1 MLNEEKLFSE
11 IKKIF
16 PEGKKILVAVS
27 GGIDSMTLLNILLK
41 LKIQLGVVHANFQ
54 LRGDFSNQDETFV
67 TDFCLKRNIPLYKKR
82 FNVLAYAKKNKVS
95 IQITARELRYD
106 WFEQLLNT
114 KSYDFLALGH
124 HLDDSI
130 ENFFMNLIRGTG
142 IKGLLGMPNKRKQYI
157 RPLLPFS
164 KSEIIS
170 YAKKHGISWREDTS
184 NSKNEYFRNRVRYSL
199 VPVFKKLSRNF
210 YKNFQ
215 KTINYLD
222 DTYHLENE
230 YLHKIYEEITEV
242 KTPFFW
248 KIHCK
253 KLKKIHTLT
262 TCLFKL
268 FSPYGFVNI
277 PDMIKLLNAQSGK
290 QIFSKKYRILKNRN
304 YWILVH
310 RIRNIEQKVYKII
323 DILPRRTPFS
333 LYFSFN
339 QKIEA
344 SADAAVDLQKIQW
357 PLQLRT
363 WKKGDYFYQL
373 GTNLKKKLS
382 KYFKDEKLSLYE
394 KDHIWI
400 LTNAYNDI
408 VWIVKRR
415 LDDRFKVTEKT
426 KHVLNIHLLEKNVH

>member
-1 MLNEEKLFSE
+1 MLNEEKLFRE

-16 PEGKKILVAVS
+16 PLGKKILVAVS
-27 GGIDSMTLLNILLK
+27 GGIDSMSLLNILLK
-41 LKIQLGVVHANFQ
+41 LRIPFGVVHANFQ
-54 LRGDFSNQDETFV
+54 LRGDFSNKDETFV
-67 TDFCLKRNIPLYKKR
+67 TYFCLKRNIPLYKKR
-82 FNVLAYAKKNKVS
+82 FNVLEKKNM
-95 IQITARELRYD
+95 QISARVLRYD

-130 ENFFMNLIRGTG
+130 ENFFLNLIRGTG
-142 IKGLLGMPNKRKQYI
+142 IKGFLGIPKKRKQYI
-157 RPLLPFS
+157 RPLLPFT

-170 YAKKHGISWREDTS
+170 FAKKHDISWREDSS
-184 NSKNEYFRNRVRYSL
+184 NSKNEYFRNIVRHDL
-199 VPVFKKLSRNF
+199 VPVFKKLSINF

-215 KTINYLD
+215 KTINFLNE
-222 DTYHLENE
+222 TFHLENE
-230 YLHKIYEEITEV
+230 YFQKISSEITEV
-242 KTPFFW
+242 KTFHPFFW

-277 PDMIKLLNAQSGK
+277 TDMIRLLNAQSGK
-290 QIFSKKYRILKNRN
+290 QIFSRKYRILKDRN
-304 YWILVH
+304 YWILLP

-323 DILPRRTPFS
+323 DLLPKKTPFS

-339 QKIEA
+339 QKIES
-344 SADAAVDLQKIQW
+344 SADAALDLYKLQW

-363 WKKGDYFYQL
+363 WKKGDYFYPL
-373 GTNLKKKLS
+373 GTNFKKKLS
-382 KYFKDEKLSLYE
+382 KYFKDEKLSLFE

-426 KHVLNIHLLEKNVH
+426 KHVLNIHLS